1 MLYKGGFIMIHIFNR
16 QELITV
22 YSDQQAYRIRSALS
36 SAGIPY
42 HTKINSIPFS
52 SADRYHGTPFIN
64 QDASH
69 PCVIYVKA
77 SDYDRATAAIQSV
90 L

>member
-1 MLYKGGFIMIHIFNR
+1 MIHIFNR
-16 QELITV
+16 KELITV
-22 YSDQQAYRIRSALS
+22 YSDQQAYRLRSALS
-36 SAGIPY
+36 SAGIEY
-42 HTKINSIPFS
+42 VTKVNSIPFS

-69 PCVIYVKA
+69 PCAIYVKA
-77 SDYDRATAAIQSV
+77 SDYDCAMAAIQSV